1 MCLWWLL
8 RSNISF
14 FYFFISFA
22 FLLLL
27 ICLFFLSSKNFK
39 NMLKVLFFV
48 DHMFH
53 IAFLVWVYFLNLIW
67 GLQNFLNLWLD
78 IFCQFWKIFCHSR
91 VKYCFVPFSFSPPF
105 CDTTF
110 QYTRTFYPD
119 PFFPPYLFHPSPR
132 ASPPPAQLSNCLG
145 ISG

>member
-1 MCLWWLL
+1 M
-8 RSNISF
+8 SF

-27 ICLFFLSSKNFK
+27 ICLFFPSSKNFK

-53 IAFLVWVYFLNLIW
+53 IAFPVWVYFLNLIW

-91 VKYCFVPFSFSPPF
+91 VK
-105 CDTTF
+105 
-110 QYTRTFYPD
+110 
-119 PFFPPYLFHPSPR
+119 
-132 ASPPPAQLSNCLG
+132 
-145 ISG
+145 